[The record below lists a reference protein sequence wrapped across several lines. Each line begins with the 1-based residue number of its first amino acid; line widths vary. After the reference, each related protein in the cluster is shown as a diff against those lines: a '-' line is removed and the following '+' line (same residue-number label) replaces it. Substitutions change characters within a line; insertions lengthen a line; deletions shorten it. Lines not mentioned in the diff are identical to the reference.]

1 MPRVPNQLTKVAKTV
16 TLKTT
21 TRASITP
28 LINSTHTHLININTT
43 TVSSSSTSSLS
54 SLSSYTTFPQRQ
66 FSPLNTTSIPSTT
79 NTTSPLV
86 SSSSSQSSQNGIIHR
101 SLFTTPASST
111 GMEINVSDN
120 NTDIAMKR
128 LKRKLIKEGFVKEI
142 RNRRF
147 CETPSEQRV
156 RINKEQTRRIQRKK
170 LKEKIRWIMWKRYR
184 GF

>member
-101 SLFTTPASST
+101 SLFTTPGNHST
-111 GMEINVSDN
+111 SFPSFFPSFLPFPSL
-120 NTDIAMKR
+120 AP
-128 LKRKLIKEGFVKEI
+128 L
-142 RNRRF
+142 
-147 CETPSEQRV
+147 TPSPLPSLSLFPYPS
-156 RINKEQTRRIQRKK
+156 IFH
-170 LKEKIRWIMWKRYR
+170 WIGNQCIGQQHGHCHEETQEETDQR
-184 GF
+184 GFCQGDPQPSFL